1 MSKIPVSLTMGLVF
15 VGTSLLANDDLV
27 ITARYIEA
35 PIVIDGNL
43 DELAWSLVEPATDF
57 VQTNPV
63 QGAPATERTE
73 VRLLYDDD
81 NLYVGIY
88 CFDSAGEQGIV
99 VNDVTRDYESFEND
113 HFALVLDTF
122 DDDRNGFLFATNPK
136 GAKRD
141 AQTTGDGSNINFDW
155 DGIWHVKT
163 KTNERGWQVEMAIP
177 FKTLRFREGDNQ
189 TWGVNF
195 NRRIRRK
202 NEVAHWSLVPRH
214 YRMNRVSQAGTLEGL
229 GGIRQGRNFYLK
241 PYISTPITRRESD
254 DVDFMPEVGLDAKY
268 GVTPGLTLDLTLNT
282 DFAQVEADV
291 QQINLTRFS
300 LFFPEKRDFFL
311 ENSGVFEFA
320 NTNRRFGRPDLIPF
334 FSRRIGIE
342 QGKIVPV
349 LGGVRFSGKAG
360 PYTLGILSMQTANLR
375 PLPPLTFLCFDSV
388 AISYATPTS
397 AGCSSIRKSTAE
409 ISIGPTGPTL
419 I

>member
-122 DDDRNGFLFATNPK
+122 DDDRNGFLFGTNPK
-136 GAKRD
+136 GAKRE
-141 AQTTGDGSNINFDW
+141 S
-155 DGIWHVKT
+155 
-163 KTNERGWQVEMAIP
+163 
-177 FKTLRFREGDNQ
+177 
-189 TWGVNF
+189 
-195 NRRIRRK
+195 
-202 NEVAHWSLVPRH
+202 WS
-214 YRMNRVSQAGTLEGL
+214 M
-229 GGIRQGRNFYLK
+229 
-241 PYISTPITRRESD
+241 
-254 DVDFMPEVGLDAKY
+254 M
-268 GVTPGLTLDLTLNT
+268 
-282 DFAQVEADV
+282 
-291 QQINLTRFS
+291 
-300 LFFPEKRDFFL
+300 
-311 ENSGVFEFA
+311 
-320 NTNRRFGRPDLIPF
+320 
-334 FSRRIGIE
+334 
-342 QGKIVPV
+342 
-349 LGGVRFSGKAG
+349 
-360 PYTLGILSMQTANLR
+360 
-375 PLPPLTFLCFDSV
+375 
-388 AISYATPTS
+388 
-397 AGCSSIRKSTAE
+397 
-409 ISIGPTGPTL
+409 
-419 I
+419 